1 MCLKKSRFPDCW
13 EVTSVIPASK
23 NVAERCTVKKY
34 CTVNL
39 LYVVSE
45 VVEKLIIIINWSI
58 DRLDKCGLFP
68 DFQYDFMSLQP
79 NADLLKNCI

>member
-1 MCLKKSRFPDCW
+1 M
-13 EVTSVIPASK
+13 IPTSK
-23 NVAERCTVKKY
+23 NVAERCTVKRY

>member
-1 MCLKKSRFPDCW
+1 MYLKKSRFSDCW
-13 EVTSVIPASK
+13 EVTSVIPTYK
-23 NVAERCTVKKY
+23 NVAERCTVKRY
-34 CTVNL
+34 CPVNL

-45 VVEKLIIIINWSI
+45 VVEKLIFIINWSI
-58 DRLDKCGLFP
+58 DRLDKCGPFP